1 MKKKSERTPLLYDIE
16 LGISKSG
23 GFNQQQSHNYDTP
36 HSPHPPNN
44 QYDHRGD
51 RPPVAAARNGFDSL
65 PDEVL
70 LEVFDWLSSSFR
82 DMMALKATDRR
93 WRMVA
98 AGHREFT
105 IEHTKR
111 LTKGRWY
118 HEEVRGRAKR
128 EREAKSK
135 QRTEE
140 WHRERQQAL
149 LAGRLPIEEA
159 TPEQLAVK
167 RRRDRIIL
175 TVVAALFLAYALGM
189 CLYLALGS

>member
-1 MKKKSERTPLLYDIE
+1 MKKSERTL
-16 LGISKSG
+16 
-23 GFNQQQSHNYDTP
+23 NQQLSRNYDSMR
-36 HSPHPPNN
+36 SPHPP
-44 QYDHRGD
+44 
-51 RPPVAAARNGFDSL
+51 VTAASNGFDSL

-128 EREAKSK
+128 EREAKSR

-140 WHRERQQAL
+140 WHRERQRAL

-175 TVVAALFLAYALGM
+175 TVVTALFLAYALGM